1 MNLNDHIGILIH
13 NADLAITSYVRKH
26 LEPFNLAPE
35 QNLIMMILWNQ
46 DGVSSN
52 ELVSQLNKDKAGI
65 ARMIASLEGKGY
77 IKKVADPNDKRS
89 FKIHLTDEGKRLAH
103 SVIPIQR
110 NMRETLTKGMTK
122 EEIDDLQKLITKVM
136 NNI

>member
-13 NADLAITSYVRKH
+13 SADLAITSYVRKQ

-52 ELVSQLNKDKAGI
+52 ELVSALNNKAGI

-77 IKKVADPNDKRS
+77 IKKVDDPKDKRS
-89 FKIHLTDEGKRLAH
+89 FKIHLTEEGKQLSHA
-103 SVIPIQR
+103 VIDVHR
-110 NMRETLTKGMTK
+110 NMRETLTKGMTN
-122 EEIDDLQKLITKVM
+122 EEVHELQKLITKVM

>member
-1 MNLNDHIGILIH
+1 MNLNEHIGILIH
-13 NADLAITSYVRKH
+13 SADLAITSYVRKQ

-52 ELVSQLNKDKAGI
+52 DLVSALNKDKAGI

-77 IKKVADPNDKRS
+77 IYKVDDPKDKRS
-89 FKIHLTDEGKRLAH
+89 FKIHLTDEGKQLSH
-103 SVIPIQR
+103 DVITVQQ
-110 NMRETLTKGMTK
+110 NMRETLTKGMTN
-122 EEIDDLQKLITKVM
+122 EEVRELQKLITKVM

>member
-1 MNLNDHIGILIH
+1 
-13 NADLAITSYVRKH
+13 
-26 LEPFNLAPE
+26 
-35 QNLIMMILWNQ
+35 MMILWNQ